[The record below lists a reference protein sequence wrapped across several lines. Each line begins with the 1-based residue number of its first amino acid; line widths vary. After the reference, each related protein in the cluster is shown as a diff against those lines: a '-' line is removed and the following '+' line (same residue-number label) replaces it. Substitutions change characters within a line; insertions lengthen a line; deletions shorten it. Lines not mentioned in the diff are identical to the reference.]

1 MRPKKTRWVSCSTEE
16 RHFIPTQQGSNP
28 LENILLTLDEF
39 ETLRLCDGEGQGQA
53 AVATQMKVHR
63 TTVSRILASARY
75 KIADALINLK
85 EIHIAGG
92 CCSQIIGE
100 HSP

>member
-1 MRPKKTRWVSCSTEE
+1 MRPKKMRWVGCSTEE
-16 RHFIPTQQGSNP
+16 RHFIPTQQGP
-28 LENILLTLDEF
+28 KALESVHLTLDEF
-39 ETLRLCDGEGQGQA
+39 EALRLCDGEGQEQA
-53 AVATQMKVHR
+53 TVAVQMKVHR

-75 KIADALINLK
+75 KIADALIELK
-85 EIHIAGG
+85 EIHIVGG